1 MSRLPEQVPV
11 SDNTSDLENSSRPFP
26 SKRDWWIVL
35 IIWGVIAMTVASG
48 VKAAQVAAAS
58 MLALALV
65 LLCAAV
71 VLGLLSMLYATY
83 YLISG
88 DRLTAHCGPFK
99 QSVLLQNI
107 EEVVPSHNPLS
118 SPALSLDRLH
128 VRCRGS
134 VFGLLISPRDKQGF
148 LAELVAR
155 APQLR
160 IDGDRAVSG
169 GHS

>member
-1 MSRLPEQVPV
+1 MTESQDAR
-11 SDNTSDLENSSRPFP
+11 DLEGTVPIYP
-26 SKRDWWIVL
+26 SKRDWWLVL
-35 IIWGVIAMTVASG
+35 IIWVTIGMTIFAG
-48 VKAAQVAAAS
+48 VKAAQSAFAS
-58 MLALALV
+58 MAGLAFV

-71 VLGLLSMLYATY
+71 VLGLLSVLYATY
-83 YLISG
+83 YVISG

-99 QSVLLQNI
+99 SSVLLQNI

-128 VRCRGS
+128 VRYRGS
-134 VFGLLISPRDKQGF
+134 MFGLLISPRDKQGF

-169 GHS
+169 GHR